1 MVPPD
6 CEKRMSMVPP
16 DSDRWLRMVPP
27 DCEKK
32 LRMVPPNSKRGMRM
46 VPPDCEKGMR
56 MVPPDCEKGM
66 RMVPPDSER
75 GMRMVPPNCEKGM
88 RMVPPDSERGMRMVP
103 PDCVDVT
110 LCLCYC
116 DSVGVN
122 VSLWVLMCLCV
133 CVDVSLCQCLS
144 VLMRLC
150 VNMILT
156 FTFTFLAFG
165 RRSYP
170 ERCVNMI
177 LTFTFTF
184 LAFGRHSYPE
194 RRVDVLMCLC
204 VNVTVVDVSLKV
216 LMCLWS
222 LCLSQASLGKS
233 SPSRQT
239 QKPFKH
245 NMLKVPGLL
254 AASFGLQL
262 FLCSFFRP
270 VEGGKV
276 LVMPVDGSHW
286 LSMKILVK
294 ELSRRGHEMVVLV
307 PETSILIQGSEMY
320 TSRSFKVPYTKADL
334 DSSMDMLRESIM
346 RAPEFSDLFE
356 NIIGLL
362 SFTNMQVK
370 GCESLLYDEALMQE
384 LREER
389 FDLMLTDPF
398 LPCGPIIS
406 EAFSLPAVYFLR
418 GLPCGL
424 DLEAT
429 QCPSPPSYVPRFF
442 TDNTD
447 VMTFPQR
454 VKNVLMAGIEGII
467 CKVLYAS
474 FDKLTSRYLK
484 KDVSYREILGH
495 AAIWLHRFDFSF
507 EYPRPVMPNMVRI
520 GGINC
525 AKRKPL
531 PEDLEEFVEGSGDHG
546 FIVFT
551 LGSFVSELPESK
563 TREFFNAFR
572 QIPQRVLW
580 RYTGVFPKDVPE
592 NVKLLK
598 WLPQND
604 LLAHPKVKVFITHG
618 GSHGIYEGICN
629 GVPMVMIPLFGD
641 QRDNVHRMVVRG
653 VAESLTMY
661 DLTTEKLLVA
671 LRKVLNDKS
680 YREKIT
686 ELSLV
691 HKDCPIEPL
700 DLAVFWSEFVMR
712 HGGAEHLRPA
722 AHNLNWV
729 QYHSLDVIGFLLLVL
744 AVVIFI
750 SIKTCTFCF
759 RKCFRRTPK
768 SKEE

>member
-1 MVPPD
+1 
-6 CEKRMSMVPP
+6 
-16 DSDRWLRMVPP
+16 
-27 DCEKK
+27 
-32 LRMVPPNSKRGMRM
+32 
-46 VPPDCEKGMR
+46 
-56 MVPPDCEKGM
+56 
-66 RMVPPDSER
+66 
-75 GMRMVPPNCEKGM
+75 
-88 RMVPPDSERGMRMVP
+88 
-103 PDCVDVT
+103 
-110 LCLCYC
+110 
-116 DSVGVN
+116 
-122 VSLWVLMCLCV
+122 
-133 CVDVSLCQCLS
+133 
-144 VLMRLC
+144 
-150 VNMILT
+150 
-156 FTFTFLAFG
+156 
-165 RRSYP
+165 
-170 ERCVNMI
+170 
-177 LTFTFTF
+177 
-184 LAFGRHSYPE
+184 
-194 RRVDVLMCLC
+194 
-204 VNVTVVDVSLKV
+204 
-216 LMCLWS
+216 
-222 LCLSQASLGKS
+222 KS

-531 PEDLEEFVEGSGDHG
+531 PADLEEFVEGSGDHG

-641 QRDNVHRMVVRG
+641 QRDNVHRMMVRG

-671 LRKVLNDKS
+671 LRKVLNDKRCLLIS
-680 YREKIT
+680 
-686 ELSLV
+686 
-691 HKDCPIEPL
+691 D
-700 DLAVFWSEFVMR
+700 
-712 HGGAEHLRPA
+712 
-722 AHNLNWV
+722 
-729 QYHSLDVIGFLLLVL
+729 FL
-744 AVVIFI
+744 
-750 SIKTCTFCF
+750 
-759 RKCFRRTPK
+759 
-768 SKEE
+768 